1 MFDGGRVAKTNT
13 HGPIKTGDILLSDKR
28 NTRFRVSSRAVFRG
42 VVSLF
47 FVVFIAHQKHGKHSA
62 NVFVLHSMQ
71 RARLDCYSRSYNGSY
86 LSLFLFLFFLLPFL
100 LFFFVQL
107 SFQPEQE
114 HRSTGN
120 WLLFRRF
127 APTTSNSRVPYGCG

>member
-1 MFDGGRVAKTNT
+1 MVKTNT
-13 HGPIKTGDILLSDKR
+13 HCPIKTGDILLSDKR

-86 LSLFLFLFFLLPFL
+86 LSLFLFLFFLSF
-100 LFFFVQL
+100 L
-107 SFQPEQE
+107 SFSFFSFNYPSSPNKNIDQLEP
-114 HRSTGN
+114 GCC
-120 WLLFRRF
+120 FVD
-127 APTTSNSRVPYGCG
+127 SRQQQATLAFLTDAVN